1 MITLTTGQLEAW
13 LDQVLWP
20 FIRVGSCL
28 MVAPVFGGQNVP
40 ARIRIVLAGAIALIL
55 APVISI
61 PPQLAA
67 FSLEGLVVTAQQV
80 VIGVALGFC
89 LQLVFD
95 AITLGGQL
103 IANSMGLS
111 YALSVDPVRGTG
123 TTAVGE
129 IYTIFVTLVFLA
141 LNGHLRLIEVLAD
154 GFRTMP
160 VGGTGIDAANLW
172 QIVIWGGTLFSGAL
186 SIALPGITALLIVH
200 LAFGMVSRAAPSLNL
215 LSVGFPVTI
224 VFGLLVLTVSV
235 PQLLSG
241 FERLLAQ
248 AFVLLQSLS
257 GGRI

>member
-1 MITLTTGQLEAW
+1 MLTLTTGQLEAW

-28 MVAPVFGGQNVP
+28 MVAPVLGGQAVP
-40 ARIRIVLAGAIALIL
+40 ARIRIVLAGAIALIV
-55 APVISI
+55 APLISI
-61 PPQLAA
+61 PAQLSA
-67 FSLEGLVVTAQQV
+67 FSIEGLIVTAQQV
-80 VIGVALGFC
+80 VIGIALGFC

-95 AITLGGQL
+95 AMTLGGQL

-123 TTAVGE
+123 TTAVGQ
-129 IYTIFVTLVFLA
+129 IYTILVTLVFLA

-154 GFRTMP
+154 GFRTLP
-160 VGGTGIDAANLW
+160 IGGTGIDTANLW

-186 SIALPGITALLIVH
+186 SIALPGVTALLIVH

-215 LSVGFPVTI
+215 LSVGFPVTL
-224 VFGLLVLTVSV
+224 VFGLLVLIVSV

-241 FERLLAQ
+241 FERLLGQ
-248 AFVLLQSLS
+248 AFMLLQSLS
-257 GGRI
+257 GARI